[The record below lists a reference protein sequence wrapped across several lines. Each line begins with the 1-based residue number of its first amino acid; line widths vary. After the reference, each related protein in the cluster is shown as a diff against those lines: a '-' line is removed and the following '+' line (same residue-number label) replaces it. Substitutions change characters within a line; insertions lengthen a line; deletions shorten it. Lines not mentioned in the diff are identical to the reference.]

1 MPREVK
7 QDYWISE
14 SIKDNKF
21 EDYYTQLTE
30 LGRGA
35 TSVVYKCEHKGTTKK
50 WAVKIIHKRV
60 DKKVINTEIGILLKL
75 NHKNVIR
82 LKEIFETPTNICL
95 VLELVKGGELFDR
108 IVSRGYYSEKDAST
122 AVRQMLI
129 AVKYLHENEVVH
141 RDLKPENLLYE
152 DLTDESNLKVADFG
166 LSKIIDR
173 EVTMNTV
180 CGTPGYCAPEVLAGK
195 RYSYPVDMW
204 SIGVITY
211 ILLCGYEPFYSGEN
225 EAEMYK
231 KILKAD
237 YKFDPPFWNNISENA
252 KDFVKKMLL
261 LDPKKRLTENQ
272 ALNHDWVKGL
282 AAKSDHMP
290 ETHNKIKEFNAT
302 RKMKAITDATL
313 LASRAA
319 RITSILNQKQSL
331 SDVSMQS
338 VSEPMEH

>member
-1 MPREVK
+1 MPREAK

-14 SIKDNKF
+14 STKDQKF

-75 NHKNVIR
+75 NHKNVVGTY
-82 LKEIFETPTNICL
+82 LL
-95 VLELVKGGELFDR
+95 

-122 AVRQMLI
+122 AVRQMLV
-129 AVKYLHENEVVH
+129 AVQ
-141 RDLKPENLLYE
+141 PENLLYE
-152 DLTDESNLKVADFG
+152 DLTDESNLKV
-166 LSKIIDR
+166 
-173 EVTMNTV
+173 
-180 CGTPGYCAPEVLAGK
+180 APEVLAGK

-237 YKFDPPFWNNISENA
+237 YKFEPPFWNNISENA
-252 KDFVKKMLL
+252 KDFVRRMLQ
-261 LDPKKRLTENQ
+261 LDPKKRLTESQ
-272 ALNHDWVKGL
+272 ALNHPWVKGV
-282 AAKSDHMP
+282 AAKSEHMP

-319 RITSILNQKQSL
+319 RITSILNQKQSM
-331 SDVSMQS
+331 SDVSIKS
-338 VSEPMEH
+338 VHEPMEH